1 MTGSVV
7 LLPDAP
13 DAPEAGDPASAPGRR
28 ARPSPRPLQKRAAR
42 GAPRFRLSD
51 MVLPTTMTLW
61 FVACKSVNQD
71 AIDDWGLFPALPVLF
86 FFALALL
93 VASIVVLLT
102 QHRLSTVRLTL
113 HLVALVVVLHG
124 TVPLIFSSP
133 NYPWVYKHIG
143 VTRYIGAHGRLDPTV
158 DIYHSWPGFFALA
171 AWFSRVA
178 GVENPMAYAGWAPI
192 YFNLVIC
199 LLLSFAYRF
208 LHMAKRVQYLALF
221 LFVPANW
228 VGQDY
233 FAPQALAFVL
243 SLAVLAM
250 VVAWLQVDRPNALVR
265 AARRFVSA
273 RVVDPGRLG
282 PKAEHP
288 PPPTGGTRIAAL
300 SAIVATFAIVV
311 VSHQLSP
318 YMVIVGLG
326 VVTAAG
332 LVRPRWLIVVLTGIT
347 AAYLLPRFGY
357 LENSHSLLD
366 SLFNPVE
373 NLGGNDLGDTPAL
386 PGRRLALGAP
396 VLVLGMWGLGVLG
409 VGRRLRSGRP
419 TLVPALLAASPVLI
433 ALGQSYGGEAIF
445 RIYLF
450 SLPWTAVLA
459 ASALE
464 PASGRWQLAMRIKVG
479 VVLSVVVVLF
489 MTAFFGSLEL
499 YRVRPGEI
507 QASQYFYDHAEE
519 GSVLILATSR
529 FPGRVAANYDEF
541 VSSDS
546 TPNLLARDNGFQ
558 RRMLGTEDLPDIARF
573 VQQYVTPGGGR
584 VYLVLTSDQ
593 EIYAEVLGLVPRGSL
608 TSLGRAL
615 SQAPEWEE
623 FYRNGDAVIYRLVE
637 SDRTPGDGGMPT
649 PVRAPQ
655 PRQEPAAEVASLAI
669 GLLGAGLFLGLAYRR
684 RRTMSVSRFLVTST
698 EEEETEAPTERDS
711 VVEAA
716 DVPFPA
722 GVEELLRRAVVTA
735 GVGRQD
741 LLMALTR
748 VGIDPAAVPGL
759 VAVMEPAH
767 RAEAVRVLGKTGG
780 PLSSQHLQP
789 LLRDPSG
796 SLRAAALEV
805 MEVAPHDVRWL
816 HDVLGDDLSAAVRV
830 AAARALAQA
839 SEPDR
844 LSALATALDDPSS
857 VVRLTATEVL
867 AVSTVSA
874 ARPLL
879 AASEDADPAVRRAA
893 QRHLVRT
900 PSWVLW
906 MVLDQSAAADE
917 LLSLLHDEAP
927 DCLLALV
934 VERMS
939 SPEPRDRV
947 RALELA
953 GRLAAPALT
962 RTIEHAVADNDAGV
976 RRAAVVQLGGRL
988 EAVPAL
994 VRALRDQDPG
1004 VRLVAARGLDGIE
1017 HDDGVTALIEV
1028 LQDLDDDVRRTA
1040 IDVLARRSS
1049 AGLARRLAKAITTTN
1064 RDAVTEVLMRLGP
1077 VGRAAL
1083 DARMQID
1090 DAAENHSGN
1099 GTVDPSLVHALEEVA
1114 RIRRDVVAEAQLS
1127 RAAVLEDAR
1136 EEADRIRRD
1145 AAAEIERLWSASRRQ
1160 RLEVPER
1167 SGDPEVEGPTNG
1179 VSVNHDSGPPPAWP
1193 RE

>member
-1 MTGSVV
+1 MTGSVT
-7 LLPDAP
+7 LAP
-13 DAPEAGDPASAPGRR
+13 HAPAPAPRR
-28 ARPSPRPLQKRAAR
+28 PTSPRPLPLQKRASGRAQ
-42 GAPRFRLSD
+42 RLGVAD
-51 MVLPTTMTLW
+51 LLLPAALILWVLG
-61 FVACKSVNQD
+61 CKAVNRD
-71 AIDDWGLFPALPVLF
+71 AMNDWGLFPALPVAF
-86 FFALALL
+86 FVALGLL
-93 VASIVVLLT
+93 VASIALLLT
-102 QHRLSTVRLTL
+102 QDTLSPLRLSV

-124 TVPLIFSSP
+124 TVPLIFTEP
-133 NYPWVYKHIG
+133 NYPWTYKHIG
-143 VTRYIGAHGRLDPTV
+143 VTRYIGAHGGVDPAV
-158 DIYHSWPGFFALA
+158 DIYHSWPGFFAVT
-171 AWFSRVA
+171 AWFSKLA
-178 GVENPMAYAGWAPI
+178 GVENPMAYAAWTPVYI
-192 YFNLVIC
+192 NLVIC

-208 LHMAKRVQYLALF
+208 LHMARRVQFLALF

-243 SLAVLAM
+243 SVAVLAM
-250 VVAWLQVDRPNALVR
+250 VLAWLQVDRPTALVR

-273 RVVDPGRLG
+273 RVGDPSRLS
-282 PKAEHP
+282 PDVEHP
-288 PPPTGGTRIAAL
+288 SVLPRRARIAAL
-300 SAIVATFAIVV
+300 SAIVATFTVVV

-332 LVRPRWLIVVLTGIT
+332 FVRPRWLIVLLTGIT

-357 LENSHSLLD
+357 LEQSHSLLD
-366 SLFNPVE
+366 SLFNPFK
-373 NLGGNDLGDTPAL
+373 NLGGNDFGNTRGQ
-386 PGRRLALGAP
+386 PGRQLALGAP
-396 VLVLGMWGLGVLG
+396 ALVLGMWGLGVLG
-409 VGRRLRSGRP
+409 VGRRLRAGRP
-419 TLVPALLAASPVLI
+419 TVVPALLAASPILI
-433 ALGQSYGGEAIF
+433 SVAQNYGGEAIF

-464 PASGRWQLAMRIKVG
+464 PANRRWQLAMRIKVG
-479 VVLSVVVVLF
+479 VMLSVTVVLF

-499 YRVRPGEI
+499 YRVRAGEV
-507 QASQYFYDHAEE
+507 QASQYFYDHAEPA
-519 GSVLILATSR
+519 SVLVLATSR
-529 FPGRVAANYDEF
+529 FPGRLSASYDQF

-546 TPNLLARDNGFQ
+546 TPNLLAKENGF
-558 RRMLGTEDLPDIARF
+558 RHRMFGTDDLPDITRF
-573 VQQYVTPGGGR
+573 VQQFVNPDGGR

-593 EIYAEVLGLVPRGSL
+593 QIYAEVLGLVPVGSL
-608 TSLGRAL
+608 TSLAEAL
-615 SQAPEWEE
+615 SQAPEWEQ
-623 FYRNGDAVIYRLVE
+623 FYRNDDAVIYRLVE
-637 SDRTPGDGGMPT
+637 AGRAVEDGEVPA
-649 PVRAPQ
+649 PVPAPQ
-655 PRQEPAAEVASLAI
+655 PRQEPVAEMAAVAI
-669 GLLGAGLFLGLAYRR
+669 GLLGAGLLLGLAYRR
-684 RRTMSVSRFLVTST
+684 RRTMSMSRFLVTST
-698 EEEETEAPTERDS
+698 EEEETEAPTVRDS
-711 VVEAA
+711 VLETA

-735 GVGRQD
+735 GEGRQD
-741 LLMALTR
+741 LVVALTSAE
-748 VGIDPAAVPGL
+748 IDPAAVPGL
-759 VAVMEPAH
+759 VAAMEPGH

-780 PLSSQHLQP
+780 QLSSHDLEP

-816 HDVLGDDLSAAVRV
+816 LDVLGDDLSIAARV

-839 SEPDR
+839 PESDR
-844 LSALATALDDPSS
+844 LSALATALKDPNS

-867 AVSTVSA
+867 AVASVSA

-879 AASEDADPAVRRAA
+879 TASEDSDPAVRRAA

-917 LLSLLHDEAP
+917 LLSLLQDEAP

-962 RTIEHAVADNDAGV
+962 RTIEHAVADTDAGV
-976 RRAAVVQLGGRL
+976 RRAAVVQLSGRL

-1017 HDDGVTALIEV
+1017 HDEGVTGLIEV
-1028 LQDLDDDVRRTA
+1028 LQDLDNDVRRTA

-1049 AGLARRLAKAITTTN
+1049 AGLARRLAKAMTAAN
-1064 RDAVTEVLMRLGP
+1064 HDAVTEVLMRLGS

-1083 DARMQID
+1083 EARMQD
-1090 DAAENHSGN
+1090 VDAAEHHPDN
-1099 GTVDPSLVHALEEVA
+1099 GTVDLSLVHALEEVA

-1145 AAAEIERLWSASRRQ
+1145 AAAEIERLWAEARRQ
-1160 RLEVPER
+1160 QMEVPER
-1167 SGDPEVEGPTNG
+1167 SGDPEVDGPAN
-1179 VSVNHDSGPPPAWP
+1179 AC
-1193 RE
+1193 R